1 MLIYQCNKCE
11 IQKELSK
18 VVMKVIDGRVVNI
31 GTECPE
37 CGEYMQEVA
46 KQFNGFPQLKR
57 TEKSLSKTKDRMWKE
72 TKEKFTS

>member
-37 CGEYMQEVA
+37 CGEYMQELA
-46 KQFNGFPQLKR
+46 KDFEGFPNIIR
-57 TEKSLSKTKDRMWKE
+57 TEPSLQRKKDRLWKD
-72 TKEKFTS
+72 TKQKLLN

>member
-37 CGEYMQEVA
+37 CGDYMQEVA

-57 TEKSLSKTKDRMWKE
+57 TEPTLSSKNNKLWSRAKDILKQ
-72 TKEKFTS
+72 

>member
-11 IQKELSK
+11 IQKQLSK

-57 TEKSLSKTKDRMWKE
+57 TEPSLSKRQDRMWKE